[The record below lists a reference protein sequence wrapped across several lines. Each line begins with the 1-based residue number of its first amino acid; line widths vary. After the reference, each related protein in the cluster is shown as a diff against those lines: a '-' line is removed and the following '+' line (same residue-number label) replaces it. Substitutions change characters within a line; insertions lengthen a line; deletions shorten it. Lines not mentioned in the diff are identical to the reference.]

1 MKMQQEAFNVRI
13 KGKMWKWQSLLLTSW
28 EIWKLGE
35 ETICCAKANFKFK
48 ANFRRHPSGICI
60 FERGKSKRD
69 CSKVCAKNQSI
80 FITHFLGTLNF
91 MVCVSA
97 VHTPLRRY
105 ITLQPHIEICTKSIT
120 HFCAFFCAFFW
131 IQMFLKKYFLEF
143 WLFSVN
149 YWVFSWLY
157 MAIGK

>member
-1 MKMQQEAFNVRI
+1 MQQEAFNVRM
-13 KGKMWKWQSLLLTSW
+13 KGEMWKWQSLHLTTW
-28 EIWKLGE
+28 EIWKLEE

-97 VHTPLRRY
+97 VHTSLRKY
-105 ITLQPHIEICTKSIT
+105 ITLQPHIRNQVNNTPEISNKIMT
-120 HFCAFFCAFFW
+120 FLFFIFRTA
-131 IQMFLKKYFLEF
+131 
-143 WLFSVN
+143 N
-149 YWVFSWLY
+149 YVLDFAETLSFY
-157 MAIGK
+157 QPRSG